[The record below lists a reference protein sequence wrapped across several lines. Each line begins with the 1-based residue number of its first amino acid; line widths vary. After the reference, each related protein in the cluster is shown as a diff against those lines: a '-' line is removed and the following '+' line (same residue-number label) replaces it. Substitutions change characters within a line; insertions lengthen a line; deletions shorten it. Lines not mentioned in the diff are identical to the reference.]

1 MPFAIKPWVGLFS
14 DCYPL
19 FGYKRMPYVF
29 GGSIIGLAGT
39 LLAVLIVPSQSTVIL
54 GVIGLFMMIFYWIAC
69 CDLLSEA
76 VYSRKISS
84 SPANGPA
91 LVGYV
96 TAGQKVLGLVAG
108 LLSGV
113 IVQYA
118 PKLGGHTGSQW
129 ALATTIVPS
138 IVLIIPVLLNY
149 FGEEKWSSEDS
160 HNERMKLWNEQR
172 ELVFLSVL
180 VGAVAVMY
188 AIFSVVV
195 ASFEINFVLL
205 FVLLVVLAF
214 AAWLV
219 VRPLISRLLLFKCIA
234 GVSLLQPSG
243 PAQYF
248 FTDDAVQ
255 FPGGP
260 NLSPLYYG
268 SVVNTVGIIGGII
281 GITIFTRFMSSW
293 TYRRAYL
300 VIIIT
305 MVILQLGDPIIYS
318 RVNLKIGIP
327 DKVFV
332 VGSTALVQVGQLLI
346 YMPGSLMLS
355 YMCPKNLEGTM
366 FALLAAI
373 HNFAFFGTGS
383 TTAYISESL
392 HVSPRGL
399 SGIDES
405 AQFDNLWIVSL
416 ICILVQLIP
425 LGFLWLLPDSPMDEL
440 LLPRDQCTSATVGS
454 PYKRFLGNQR
464 KSEGK
469 SESLE

>member
-1 MPFAIKPWVGLFS
+1 MSFAMKPWIGLSS

-96 TAGQKVLGLVAG
+96 TAGQKILGLVAG

-129 ALATTIVPS
+129 ALATTIIPS

-160 HNERMKLWNEQR
+160 HNERKKLWNEQR
-172 ELVFLSVL
+172 ELVFLSIL
-180 VGAVAVMY
+180 VGTVAVMY
-188 AIFSVVV
+188 SVFSIIV
-195 ASFEINFVLL
+195 ASYVANFIILCL
-205 FVLLVVLAF
+205 LLVLVAF
-214 AAWLV
+214 ASWMVL
-219 VRPLISRLLLFKCIA
+219 RPILGKLLIFKCLTGIT
-234 GVSLLQPSG
+234 LLRPSG

-260 NLSPLYYG
+260 NLSPFYYG
-268 SVVNTVGIIGGII
+268 SVVNTVGILAGVIGVI
-281 GITIFTRFMSSW
+281 IFTRFMSSW
-293 TYRRAYL
+293 TYRRTYL
-300 VIIIT
+300 VIIIV

-346 YMPGSLMLS
+346 YMPGFLMLS
-355 YMCPKNLEGTM
+355 YMCPKNLEGMM

-373 HNFAFFGTGS
+373 QNFASLGTGS
-383 TTAYISESL
+383 TTAYISKSL
-392 HVSPRGL
+392 HVSPRGFP
-399 SGIDES
+399 GIDES

-440 LLPRDQCTSATVGS
+440 LLPRDQCTSAIVGS
-454 PYKRFLGNQR
+454 PYKRFFDNQR
-464 KSEGK
+464 KSEGISDAVK
-469 SESLE
+469 